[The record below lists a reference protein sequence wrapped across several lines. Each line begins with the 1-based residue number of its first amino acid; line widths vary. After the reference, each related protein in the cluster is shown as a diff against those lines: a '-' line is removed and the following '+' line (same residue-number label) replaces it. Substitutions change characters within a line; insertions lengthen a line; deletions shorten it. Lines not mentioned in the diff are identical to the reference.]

1 MPLQSTYY
9 IIQHIIEGIWKY
21 IMRERD
27 RNNGVYCSIAV
38 WEAGRGNR
46 RKYIKLQ
53 QLCPD
58 VFTIRDHNIST

>member
-1 MPLQSTYY
+1 
-9 IIQHIIEGIWKY
+9 
-21 IMRERD
+21 MRERD